1 MKTKAIALIAALG
14 LVVSLASCESQK
26 ETASSSKPETTTA
39 ASTTLP
45 RTEPTLTK
53 CQYYNSLEPD
63 EVTASLTLEQKAAQM
78 VLPQIRSVSEEDME
92 LYDYGGI
99 LSQKDYYN
107 AEEWRETIKSYQQ
120 SAVDSP
126 AGIPFIY
133 GQDDV
138 HGVNYCSGTVIFP
151 HNIGLGAAND
161 EALMYQAGLI
171 TADEAKLCH
180 MLWNFAPCV
189 AQSVDPRWGRTYES
203 YGSDLEII
211 KNLSTAYTKG
221 LVDGGLIACTKHFI
235 ADGNVGFGTGEDSDT
250 KRLIDR
256 GDASL
261 SEAEIEEL
269 MKVYKAQID
278 SGAQTIMISHSSLN
292 GVKMHENGK
301 YIKRLKEEYGFEG
314 FIVSDWNSVQ
324 NTSGSTYEEQV
335 INAVNAGID
344 MLMEVDDFEKAKKII
359 ISAVEEG
366 KISEDRIDDA
376 VTRII
381 RVKQNAGVF
390 DDPFCEKLETVK
402 TETGSDEYRDVAEQL
417 VEESLVLLKND
428 DNILPFKEG
437 AKIYITGP
445 AADNAQAQCGGWT
458 VDWLSSPEKDIEG
471 VTTILEGFRQKAEE
485 YGITVLT
492 DEDDADDA
500 DVVLLAVGEKSYA
513 EWLGDSEDMSLLGE
527 MALTGNFNSIKKV
540 EKLGKPVVTCIV
552 AGRQVII
559 DKDDYDSWNSV
570 VMCYLPGSEGQGIAD
585 VLCGG
590 SDFKGKLPSPWYSS
604 TDQIGTDKCWF
615 KAGTGLTY
623 Q

>member
-1 MKTKAIALIAALG
+1 MKIKAIALIAALG

-324 NTSGSTYEEQV
+324 NTSGSTYGHQCCKC
-335 INAVNAGID
+335 G
-344 MLMEVDDFEKAKKII
+344 
-359 ISAVEEG
+359 
-366 KISEDRIDDA
+366 DRYA
-376 VTRII
+376 H
-381 RVKQNAGVF
+381 
-390 DDPFCEKLETVK
+390 
-402 TETGSDEYRDVAEQL
+402 
-417 VEESLVLLKND
+417 
-428 DNILPFKEG
+428 
-437 AKIYITGP
+437 
-445 AADNAQAQCGGWT
+445 GG
-458 VDWLSSPEKDIEG
+458 
-471 VTTILEGFRQKAEE
+471 R
-485 YGITVLT
+485 
-492 DEDDADDA
+492 
-500 DVVLLAVGEKSYA
+500 
-513 EWLGDSEDMSLLGE
+513 
-527 MALTGNFNSIKKV
+527 
-540 EKLGKPVVTCIV
+540 
-552 AGRQVII
+552 
-559 DKDDYDSWNSV
+559 
-570 VMCYLPGSEGQGIAD
+570 
-585 VLCGG
+585 
-590 SDFKGKLPSPWYSS
+590 
-604 TDQIGTDKCWF
+604 
-615 KAGTGLTY
+615 
-623 Q
+623 